1 MKKSKLLLSVVA
13 VLCAIALTSCS
24 IPSVKSNEL
33 SLGYSR
39 SLSGTPSASEVKQS
53 VSTEL
58 TDVTLR
64 LLQSSVAADERGK
77 NTVISPLSA
86 VLCLGLMANGS
97 AGQTRTQI
105 EQALGMTVSQ
115 LNRCLLGYTSSL
127 ETDNVKLALA
137 NSLWI
142 DGALAGDVKSDF
154 LQANAD
160 YYAAQVY
167 ETPMDDSTVRDINN
181 WVKDNTDGLIDRI
194 FDELPKSA
202 RMVLI
207 NTLLFDAKWAQPYE
221 KSDITSGKFTSYNGS
236 VATLDLLCST
246 ETYLRADGV
255 QGFVRPYV
263 GEALCLCRAAARRG
277 DGRL

>member
-24 IPSVKSNEL
+24 LPSVHANEL
-33 SLGYSR
+33 SHGYSR

-142 DGALAGDVKSDF
+142 DSALAGDVKSDF

-167 ETPMDDSTVRDINN
+167 ETPMDNSTVRDINS

-221 KSDITSGKFTSYNGS
+221 KSDITSGQFTSYNGS